1 MVGSGAWACAACR
14 MVAQSTTEA
23 ACSPASCFEQGCS
36 RAQGA
41 TCGRG
46 RGTCLLWA
54 LLGNPRG
61 RLCSSMLLHMVL
73 GVWWDGGQCAGGEV
87 LHPGGSGNPLSHC
100 LAAPPAAEVTMWV
113 HEEKLGDR
121 NLNDVR
127 GVGATRGCGGDG
139 GVCGAPGLLLYG
151 ISVSCWILLAAVAG
165 AGSLAHLSLLLG
177 IN

>member
-1 MVGSGAWACAACR
+1 VREG
-14 MVAQSTTEA
+14 
-23 ACSPASCFEQGCS
+23 
-36 RAQGA
+36 QGA
-41 TCGRG
+41 LPVVGAAWEP
-46 RGTCLLWA
+46 LWA
-54 LLGNPRG
+54 AVQQHAAR
-61 RLCSSMLLHMVL
+61 VL

-121 NLNDVR
+121 NLTDVR

-139 GVCGAPGLLLYG
+139 GGCGATGLLLYG

-165 AGSLAHLSLLLG
+165 AGSLAHLPLLLG